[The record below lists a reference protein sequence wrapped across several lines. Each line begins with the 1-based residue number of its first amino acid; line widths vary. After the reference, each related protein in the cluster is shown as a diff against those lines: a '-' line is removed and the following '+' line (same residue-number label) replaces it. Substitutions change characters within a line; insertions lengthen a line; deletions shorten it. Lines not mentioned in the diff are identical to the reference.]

1 MRGNAS
7 SDIQIIA
14 NSCARLG
21 EVAIYAEFG
30 FEGALIANNL
40 VDSAATGIDGAMYAS
55 LSQAGR
61 DAVIELLGAGHYQ
74 VQLDEEE

>member
-1 MRGNAS
+1 LA
-7 SDIQIIA
+7 
-14 NSCARLG
+14 
-21 EVAIYAEFG
+21 
-30 FEGALIANNL
+30 
-40 VDSAATGIDGAMYAS
+40 AATGIDGALYAS

>member
-1 MRGNAS
+1 MAWRKAGKGG
-7 SDIQIIA
+7 
-14 NSCARLG
+14 RLFVSG
-21 EVAIYAEFG
+21 REL
-30 FEGALIANNL
+30 ALPQRDAQRL
-40 VDSAATGIDGAMYAS
+40 AAATGIDGALYAS